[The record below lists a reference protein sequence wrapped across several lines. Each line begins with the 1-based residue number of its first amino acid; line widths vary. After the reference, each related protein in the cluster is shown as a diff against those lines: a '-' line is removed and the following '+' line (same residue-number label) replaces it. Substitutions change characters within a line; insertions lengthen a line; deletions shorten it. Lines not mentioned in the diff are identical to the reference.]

1 MYIILQYKKN
11 NNGDFM
17 HIYFFIFISKIIE
30 NALATLR
37 LIVVASGKKKLGA
50 ILNGLIALI
59 WIFVTG
65 IVIVDINKDPIKIIV
80 FCIGSVVGSYLGSVF
95 EEKIGMGTNMLIC
108 VVKEMYET
116 IVKEKLSK
124 HQIITLCEK
133 DKNYSILFIV
143 MRRKQ
148 IKSVSKTIKNI
159 DKDAILISEKI
170 KTINNIV

>member
-1 MYIILQYKKN
+1 
-11 NNGDFM
+11 M

-37 LIVVASGKKKLGA
+37 LIIVASGKKKLGA

-59 WIFVTG
+59 WVFVTS

-80 FCIGSVVGSYLGSVF
+80 FCIGSIVGSYLGSYF

-108 VVKEMYET
+108 VVKEMYEDT
-116 IVKEKLSK
+116 VKEKLNNY
-124 HQIITLCEK
+124 QITTLCEK

-143 MRRKQ
+143 MKRKETKK
-148 IKSVSKTIKNI
+148 ISTIIKNI

-170 KTINNIV
+170 KTISNIV